1 MGRIWKSAL
10 LIRSRSLRHSSTTS
24 PTILG
29 DCAVESSVDGQVG
42 QVRPRPYQDIPGPPG
57 LPVIGNTWR
66 FLPIIGQYR
75 LGELDRAMQ
84 DLHQR
89 YGRLARLGGLLGHPD
104 LLFVFD
110 PDLIEQ
116 VFRAEDEDALP
127 CRPAM
132 PSIHYYKR
140 TLRGDFFGE
149 MPGVIGIHGEMWKS
163 FRSRVNKV
171 MLAADAA
178 KNFTA
183 ELDAVATDFIARL
196 GTMRDEKNELPDDF
210 INELYRW
217 SLESLGVAALGT
229 RLGCLRVRD
238 PHQRLDQAGTER
250 LLAAV
255 RTFFET
261 VAVVELRKPYS
272 RWLRT
277 RDWRRYVAALDV
289 FREECMRHVEGAAV
303 GAGRSTDG
311 GGQRALLRQVLERT
325 GDPRLTAVL
334 AMDLMLVGLD
344 TSSVSTATSLYL
356 LARNQPA
363 QDRVFQEVSRLLP
376 GLDSALDT
384 AATDKMHYLRA
395 CVREALRMFP
405 VIIGN
410 GRCLTKDTVIGG
422 HLVPRGVHVI
432 FPHLVT
438 GNDAANG
445 FPDPH
450 LFLPERWLHVGRPG
464 AVGCAAAAAS
474 GRAQHAFA
482 ALPFGFGRRMCLG
495 RRLAE
500 HQLLILLA
508 RIVRRYRVEYHYD
521 DFQYEITPVYAPKNP
536 LKFRLVERSHSVN
549 YK

>member
-1 MGRIWKSAL
+1 MAVPHECDNYKQTKPLSGKSPC
-10 LIRSRSLRHSSTTS
+10 T
-24 PTILG
+24 
-29 DCAVESSVDGQVG
+29 
-42 QVRPRPYQDIPGPPG
+42 
-57 LPVIGNTWR
+57 
-66 FLPIIGQYR
+66 GQYR

-84 DLHQR
+84 DLHRR

-110 PDLIEQ
+110 PDIIEQ
-116 VFRAEDEDALP
+116 VFRAEDALLP
-127 CRPAM
+127 RRPAM

-140 TLRGDFFGE
+140 TLRADFFGE
-149 MPGVIGIHGEMWKS
+149 TPGVIGMGVDIHSSVHLSLYKKKVRNSLKNSHQFLSSERAYGNSQICNHGELWNA
-163 FRSRVNKV
+163 FRTQVNKV

-183 ELDAVATDFIARL
+183 ELDAVAADFVSRL
-196 GTMRDEKNELPDDF
+196 GAMRDEKNELPDDF

-217 SLESLGVAALGT
+217 SLESLGAAALGT
-229 RLGCLRVRD
+229 RLGCVRPRGQEDLGEEDQD
-238 PHQRLDQAGTER
+238 PSTER

-261 VAVVELRKPYS
+261 VAVVELRKPYA

-277 RDWRRYVAALDV
+277 REWKRYVSALDV
-289 FREECMRHVEGAAV
+289 FREECMRRLDGAAV
-303 GAGRSTDG
+303 AVDGR
-311 GGQRALLRQVLERT
+311 RALLRQVLERT
-325 GDPRLTAVL
+325 ANPRLTAVL

-344 TSSVSTATSLYL
+344 TSSVSTATVLYL
-356 LARNQPA
+356 LARHPRA
-363 QDRVFQEVSRLLP
+363 QDRLLRELHGLLP
-376 GLDSALDT
+376 GPDSPLDT
-384 AATDKMHYLRA
+384 AATESMHYLRA

-410 GRCLTKDTVIGG
+410 GRCLSRDTVIGG

-438 GNDAANG
+438 GNDPANG

-450 LFLPERWLHVGRPG
+450 LFQPERWLHRPG
-464 AVGCAAAAAS
+464 PGSRPEEMCPVQRAAGA
-474 GRAQHAFA
+474 RHAFA
-482 ALPFGFGRRMCLG
+482 SVPFGFGRRMCLG

-536 LKFRLVERSHSVN
+536 LKFRLVERRDDDDDVN
-549 YK
+549 FKTNV